1 MKKPSWNPRAIWDSL
16 KHLVTKN
23 LWLKVLSLLLA
34 TATYSALKDKTTDH
48 ESDSTTEAE
57 MYDSLLKRLAHTL
70 QPEEKPQ
77 SAKQPEPKKAEPE
90 KAEPEKTEPEKTE
103 SVKPGTKKAAA
114 KEPAANKAPE
124 IKKPVQRQNDK

>member
-90 KAEPEKTEPEKTE
+90 KTEP
-103 SVKPGTKKAAA
+103 VKPGTKKAAA